1 MNPHPHVT
9 PSPPLHVVAG
19 LLRRE
24 DRVLL
29 CHRRPDRSHYPNVW
43 DLPGGR
49 VEPGETLVDALTREL
64 EEELGIVP
72 ELSEK
77 TPWLTLTDDDLRLHV
92 YLVDDWTGE
101 PSNLA
106 PEEHDEIRW
115 TRSDEMGDLTLA
127 DSSYSEMLE
136 RALT

>member
-1 MNPHPHVT
+1 M
-9 PSPPLHVVAG
+9 LHVVAG
-19 LLRRE
+19 LLRRG

-29 CHRRPDRSHYPNVW
+29 CHRRADRSHYPDVW

-49 VEPGETLVDALTREL
+49 VEPGEALVDALTREL
-64 EEELGIVP
+64 GEELGIVP
-72 ELSEK
+72 ELSEE
-77 TPWLTLTDDDLRLHV
+77 TPWLTLTDDDLRLHI

-101 PSNLA
+101 PRNLA

-115 TRSDEMGDLTLA
+115 TRSAEMGDLTLA
-127 DSSYSEMLE
+127 DSSYPEMLK